1 MTNAKYYASLL
12 LMGWALYAGMA
23 KAADITLNFNATVV
37 ASPCELD
44 LTNSTTTIALG
55 DVYANQVAAPGSRS
69 DEVQFDLSFKDCPV
83 GTTSIV
89 ATFTGTDNPE
99 TFGGLTF
106 LNTGTAENIGVQLKP
121 LEGNWDG
128 KSFHSGSTMTTS
140 VAADKTAVFKLA
152 SRMYTPTG
160 NVTPGSVIATV
171 SANFTYQ

>member
-12 LMGWALYAGMA
+12 LMGSALYAGMV

-37 ASPCELD
+37 ASPCEMD

-55 DVYANQVAAPGSRS
+55 DVYANQVETPGTRS
-69 DEVQFDLSFKDCPV
+69 GEVSFNLSFKDCPA
-83 GTTSIV
+83 GTTSVV

-106 LNTGTAENIGVQLKP
+106 LNGGTAENIGVQVKP
-121 LEGNWDG
+121 VDGNWDA
-128 KSFHSGSTMTTS
+128 KSFHNGSTMTAT
-140 VAADKTAVFKLA
+140 VADDKTAVFKLT

-171 SANFTYQ
+171 TANFTYQ